1 MNGDPQDNRSGE
13 ADRRFD
19 VLTAGPAPPAA
30 LEQRTVRALEERGL
44 IGADAAVTPAIWAK
58 LAASM
63 AAALLLFAAGV
74 MTQRQLGPQP
84 VVPDD
89 PSFLLLLWEPT
100 SGIAEGVQSDDRLV
114 DEYRAW
120 AIGEAEQGHLVGG
133 EKLAGTGRLLRR
145 EAGGIAVST
154 APSAAGGETILGGY
168 FLIHAAGLD
177 EAVQIASTCP
187 HLDYS
192 GVIEVREIDR
202 R

>member
-1 MNGDPQDNRSGE
+1 MNRDPHDDRSGE

-19 VLTAGPAPPAA
+19 ALTVGPAPPAT

-44 IGADAAVTPAIWAK
+44 ISGGATATPATWVK
-58 LAASM
+58 LAASL

-74 MTQRQLGPQP
+74 MTQRQMGPRP
-84 VVPDD
+84 VVSDD
-89 PSFLLLLWEPT
+89 PSFLLLLWEPAG
-100 SGIAEGVQSDDRLV
+100 GIAGGEQSDDRLV
-114 DEYRAW
+114 EEYRAW
-120 AIGEAEQGHLVGG
+120 AIGEAEHDRLVAG

-154 APSAAGGETILGGY
+154 VPSAAGGEALLGGY
-168 FLIHAAGLD
+168 FLIRAAGLD

-187 HLDYS
+187 HLDHS